1 MNLNI
6 LDSMSDTEELID
18 LDELQ
23 DVGQGSQLIVYN
35 DDVNT
40 FNWVIQCF
48 IEVCKHS
55 FEQAEQLSLMIH
67 YTGKACAGEV
77 NNGMNTAQRD
87 DDESTTGAQPEVLSV
102 FPGELYVKN
111 AHKAF
116 GVTKALNGCSFDANF
131 GEIHAI
137 VGGNGCGKST
147 LAKVLSGVLP
157 MDSGKL
163 SILGN
168 HPSTPSE
175 ARQVGIATVFQEVMI
190 ADEASI
196 LDNLFVGTD
205 GFWTKTMSAREK
217 LEKAHALMSELAA
230 EEVDLLAP
238 AGALPLSMKAW
249 ITIGRALLCDPKVL
263 ILDEPAGGLDPQAR
277 VEMREMIMSLRDL
290 GKTIILSSH
299 ILPELGNVCDLV
311 GIINK
316 GYMEAFGSM
325 HDIVQALK
333 EKLTYV
339 VSTES
344 DTAVLAGL
352 LREISEIDEV
362 KEKGGEVI
370 FSFSG
375 ARQFSAEVLAYL
387 VGKGMQITSF
397 SEEEADLEEVF
408 MKLAGGKK

>member
-1 MNLNI
+1 M
-6 LDSMSDTEELID
+6 
-18 LDELQ
+18 
-23 DVGQGSQLIVYN
+23 
-35 DDVNT
+35 
-40 FNWVIQCF
+40 
-48 IEVCKHS
+48 IE
-55 FEQAEQLSLMIH
+55 
-67 YTGKACAGEV
+67 
-77 NNGMNTAQRD
+77 
-87 DDESTTGAQPEVLSV
+87 
-102 FPGELYVKN
+102 
-111 AHKAF
+111 
-116 GVTKALNGCSFDANF
+116 LNGLTKSFGSKRGVFDIDF
-131 GEIHAI
+131 SVPEGSIMGFIGH
-137 VGGNGCGKST
+137 NGAGKST
-147 LAKVLSGVLP
+147 TFRILCGLMDADSGSASIAGLEVKPSNFKKIKETIGYMPDIFGVYDRMTVWEYLDFFGATYRIPVKQRKKRIEAALELARSSHMLDYQVASLSRGMRQRIGLAKT
-157 MDSGKL
+157 
-163 SILGN
+163 IL
-168 HPSTPSE
+168 H
-175 ARQVGIATVFQEVMI
+175 
-190 ADEASI
+190 
-196 LDNLFVGTD
+196 
-205 GFWTKTMSAREK
+205 
-217 LEKAHALMSELAA
+217 
-230 EEVDLLAP
+230 
-238 AGALPLSMKAW
+238 
-249 ITIGRALLCDPKVL
+249 DPQVL

-344 DTAVLAGL
+344 DTAVVAGL

-375 ARQFSAEVLAYL
+375 ARQFSAEVLTYL
-387 VGKGMQITSF
+387 VSKGMQITSF